1 MTATNTDRISLET
14 WIPDESEESESV
26 PVQQLDLL
34 DGASLGN
41 LRGTLEAKVDCSPRR
56 EVAEVV

>member
-1 MTATNTDRISLET
+1 MTATNTYCISLET
-14 WIPDESEESESV
+14 QILNVSEESESV

-34 DGASLGN
+34 DGTSLGD
-41 LRGTLEAKVDCSPRR
+41 LRGTLEAKIDCSPRR